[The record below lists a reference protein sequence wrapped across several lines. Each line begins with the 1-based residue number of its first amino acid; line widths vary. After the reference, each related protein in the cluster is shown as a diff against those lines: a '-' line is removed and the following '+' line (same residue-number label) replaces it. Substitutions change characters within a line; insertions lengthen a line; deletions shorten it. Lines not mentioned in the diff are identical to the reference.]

1 MLLFLL
7 LFLLLLRPPPKSK
20 SDPSRP
26 WSFSERSPGPVTLV
40 PERQLVPARDL
51 LPWLAYLA
59 PQLCDQHRA
68 RSSALALQSV
78 RRERRR
84 ESVCVAGEDAWPESP
99 DRNLTRP
106 DRHKV
111 CVCWRESLH
120 RDKPMRE

>member
-1 MLLFLL
+1 ML
-7 LFLLLLRPPPKSK
+7 LFLLLLRAPPKSK

-40 PERQLVPARDL
+40 PECQLVPARDL
-51 LPWLAYLA
+51 LPGLAYLA

-84 ESVCVAGEDAWPESP
+84 KSVCVAGEDVWTESP
-99 DRNLTRP
+99 DRNLRIP

-111 CVCWRESLH
+111 CVWCLESNDL
-120 RDKPMRE
+120 DKPFVECT